1 MRIRSLTIQS
11 KKKFDQKVVLVTG
24 ASSGIGR
31 QVSLDFASQGAE
43 SIILVARSQSK
54 LDELGKT
61 IRERYSIVTTV
72 YSCDI
77 SDKNEVKT
85 MGAEILNR
93 FGHVDILV
101 NNAGFGLYGKIQN
114 QSIDEIESIMSTN
127 YLGTVYCTKVF
138 LDSMI
143 KRKSG
148 HIINIASVAASFGV
162 AGLSAYCASKYAV
175 LGFSES
181 LSYELYGTGVQ
192 LTVVSPIG
200 VKTGF
205 FNNKTFGS
213 RIPNYT
219 GFMLKPKTV
228 SNAILCATNSSRF
241 EIVIPFYMRAAI
253 WLKHTFPFVVKPLI
267 GCHFRR
273 ELEKSYG
280 VKEASD

>member
-1 MRIRSLTIQS
+1 MRIRSLKGQS
-11 KKKFDQKVVLVTG
+11 RKKFEQKVVLVTG
-24 ASSGIGR
+24 ASSGIGW
-31 QVSLDFASQGAE
+31 QVSIDFSSQGAE

-54 LDELGKT
+54 LEELEKI
-61 IRERYSIVTTV
+61 IRKRYSIVTTV

-77 SDKNEVKT
+77 SNKTEVKA
-85 MGAEILNR
+85 MGKEILSR
-93 FGHVDILV
+93 FGHLDILV
-101 NNAGFGLYGKIQN
+101 NNAGFGLYGKVQN
-114 QSIDEIESIMSTN
+114 QSIDQIESIMSTN
-127 YLGTVYCTKVF
+127 YLGTVNCIKVF

-148 HIINIASVAASFGV
+148 HIVNIASAAASFGV
-162 AGLSAYCASKYAV
+162 AGLSAYCASKYAI

-181 LSYELYGTGVQ
+181 LSYELYNTGVR

-205 FNNKTFGS
+205 FNNKTFGN

-228 SNAILCATNSSRF
+228 SNAIISATTSSRF
-241 EIVIPFYMRAAI
+241 ELIVPFYVRAAV
-253 WLKHTFPFVVKPLI
+253 WLKHTFPFVVKPI
-267 GCHFRR
+267 VGFHFRR

-280 VKEASD
+280 VKKISE